1 MKINFKEIKYK
12 IKPVSDSEKPNLLAY
27 VSIGFIEEHERFFM
41 VNGFAIRKS
50 HFNGKPYLT
59 DPSKKMGNGF
69 YKYALIEK
77 SLRKEIEKE
86 ILSEYENQ
94 IIPIV
99 EE

>member
-1 MKINFKEIKYK
+1 MKINFKETKYK
-12 IKPVSDSEKPNLLAY
+12 IKVANDNEKPNLLAY

-50 HFNGKPYLT
+50 RFDGKPYLT

-69 YKYALIEK
+69 YKYVLIEK

-86 ILSEYENQ
+86 ILLEYEKET
-94 IIPIV
+94 IPII